1 MAYRRSGNGAFV
13 YLTDSITHE
22 MVQVT
27 LDRFNELLLDYNN
40 SEEEMEKNFQLRIT
54 KKYVLLGFSKEQI
67 AEFAKKSGK
76 LPKLTSVQEDR
87 VKMIRKDEGI
97 QLNHFAVGKKAGR
110 PAKVT
115 KEAIDSNINENGEEP
130 EKDSTRKKKADKPD
144 SAPARYP
151 WQDDPKYFI
160 GGPCGPLDYSTVDA
174 CLYPNRYLDNMCE
187 GCSIYDKCCC
197 KSKIS
202 PENFGKKREQVKVRK
217 ITWVDNK
224 QQTNQTEQ

>member
-1 MAYRRSGNGAFV
+1 M
-13 YLTDSITHE
+13 
-22 MVQVT
+22 
-27 LDRFNELLLDYNN
+27 DYNN

-130 EKDSTRKKKADKPD
+130 EKASTRKKKADKPD
-144 SAPARYP
+144 STPVRYP
-151 WQDDPKYFI
+151 WQDADGHDRAPVARPVLGRAVPVGAGHGLSPDLAGLPPTGLF
-160 GGPCGPLDYSTVDA
+160 PAVARALRPLPHRIQWADA
-174 CLYPNRYLDNMCE
+174 VAAR
-187 GCSIYDKCCC
+187 GV
-197 KSKIS
+197 
-202 PENFGKKREQVKVRK
+202 GR
-217 ITWVDNK
+217 
-224 QQTNQTEQ
+224 

>member
-54 KKYVLLGFSKEQI
+54 KKYVLLGYSKEQI

-87 VKMIRKDEGI
+87 VKKIRKDEGI
-97 QLNHFAVGKKAGR
+97 Q
-110 PAKVT
+110 
-115 KEAIDSNINENGEEP
+115 
-130 EKDSTRKKKADKPD
+130 
-144 SAPARYP
+144 
-151 WQDDPKYFI
+151 
-160 GGPCGPLDYSTVDA
+160 
-174 CLYPNRYLDNMCE
+174 
-187 GCSIYDKCCC
+187 
-197 KSKIS
+197 
-202 PENFGKKREQVKVRK
+202 
-217 ITWVDNK
+217 
-224 QQTNQTEQ
+224 